1 MKDHDDNKGVS
12 FYPNANVTEMK
23 RRFVQA
29 ELEKK
34 KSFLESAAA
43 DAAFPLFFT
52 CEVLD
57 ILQISYSTLRR
68 IRIAIAI
75 ENGTPPQEA
84 SRIPSRKCRYSALEI
99 NRIRD
104 YIKRKNAYHSPL
116 ETMNRE

>member
-1 MKDHDDNKGVS
+1 MKDQAENKCVS
-12 FYPNANVTEMK
+12 SYPNSDVTEMK

-34 KSFLESAAA
+34 KSFLESAASDA
-43 DAAFPLFFT
+43 DFPLFFT

-75 ENGTPPQEA
+75 NDGITPAEA
-84 SRIPSRKCRYSALEI
+84 QRRAVRKRRYSALEI
-99 NRIRD
+99 DRIREF
-104 YIKRKNAYHSPL
+104 IKQKNAYHSPF
-116 ETMNRE
+116 ETMKQE